1 MVRVVEHEHRRLSF
15 ELLLNGLVD
24 PLYLWSEQEI
34 YYPGDYHLIYFSPEG
49 LIQGAF
55 LVVLHYTLPSC
66 TAVQQH
72 LYVII
77 PGFPFYFNGHSA
89 PLSPIRD
96 SLLRFCCATVRTQRF
111 FSEIN
116 KNRPQFPAKLVIFPP
131 EPDCK
136 RACRIC
142 SILLINTP
150 DFRF

>member
-1 MVRVVEHEHRRLSF
+1 MVRVVEHEHRGLSF
-15 ELLLNGLVD
+15 ELLLNGLVG

-55 LVVLHYTLPSC
+55 LVVLHYTLPSG
-66 TAVQQH
+66 AAFQQH

-89 PLSPIRD
+89 PLSPIRV

-116 KNRPQFPAKLVIFPP
+116 KNRAAKNADLDILPP
-131 EPDCK
+131 TLNCK
-136 RACRIC
+136 LSRRIC
-142 SILLINTP
+142 SILLINEL